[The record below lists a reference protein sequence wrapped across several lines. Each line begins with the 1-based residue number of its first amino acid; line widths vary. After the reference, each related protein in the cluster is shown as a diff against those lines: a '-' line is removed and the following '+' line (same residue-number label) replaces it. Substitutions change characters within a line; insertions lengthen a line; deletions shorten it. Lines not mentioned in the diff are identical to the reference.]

1 MMTRDAEKN
10 GFGRGQ
16 VQYRLKDWGVS
27 RQRYWGTPIPMI
39 YCDKCGTQPVPI
51 EELPVEL
58 PIIEEFTGRGKSPL
72 AQVSDFVDTACPAC
86 GGEARRETDTMDTFV
101 DSSWYFYRYC
111 DPKNDS
117 APFDIDKVKYWA
129 PIDFYSGGV
138 EHAILHLIYSRF
150 FCKVFRDL
158 GLVQHDEPFERLLTQ
173 GMVLR
178 HGNVMSKSKG
188 NVVDP
193 DEMTATFGADALRLY
208 EMFVAP
214 PEKEIEWTDTGL
226 EGSARFLGRV
236 WRLVMPFA
244 PVISTGDIPGLDAVD
259 LGDAER
265 NLRRKTHNTIRRVS
279 EDLHPRVHL
288 NTAVSALMELVNDLY
303 GYCENMKLGPM
314 ASDPDRSMTE
324 ASSASL
330 AVVQEG
336 TEALVLLLSPF
347 TPHLAEELWEA
358 MGHDDGVELAGWPEY
373 DESVA
378 RAEELVLPV
387 QVNGKVRARMTVP
400 IDTPDGT
407 LKEMALS
414 QPQVRAHTEGKEIR
428 RVVLVQR
435 KLVSIVAK

>member
-1 MMTRDAEKN
+1 
-10 GFGRGQ
+10 
-16 VQYRLKDWGVS
+16 
-27 RQRYWGTPIPMI
+27 
-39 YCDKCGTQPVPI
+39 
-51 EELPVEL
+51 
-58 PIIEEFTGRGKSPL
+58 
-72 AQVSDFVDTACPAC
+72 
-86 GGEARRETDTMDTFV
+86 
-101 DSSWYFYRYC
+101 
-111 DPKNDS
+111 
-117 APFDIDKVKYWA
+117 
-129 PIDFYSGGV
+129 
-138 EHAILHLIYSRF
+138 
-150 FCKVFRDL
+150 
-158 GLVQHDEPFERLLTQ
+158 
-173 GMVLR
+173 
-178 HGNVMSKSKG
+178 
-188 NVVDP
+188 
-193 DEMTATFGADALRLY
+193 
-208 EMFVAP
+208 
-214 PEKEIEWTDTGL
+214 
-226 EGSARFLGRV
+226 
-236 WRLVMPFA
+236 
-244 PVISTGDIPGLDAVD
+244 
-259 LGDAER
+259 
-265 NLRRKTHNTIRRVS
+265 
-279 EDLHPRVHL
+279 
-288 NTAVSALMELVNDLY
+288 MELVNDLY

-414 QPQVRAHTEGKEIR
+414 QPQVRAHTKGKEIR

>member
-1 MMTRDAEKN
+1 
-10 GFGRGQ
+10 
-16 VQYRLKDWGVS
+16 
-27 RQRYWGTPIPMI
+27 
-39 YCDKCGTQPVPI
+39 
-51 EELPVEL
+51 
-58 PIIEEFTGRGKSPL
+58 
-72 AQVSDFVDTACPAC
+72 
-86 GGEARRETDTMDTFV
+86 
-101 DSSWYFYRYC
+101 
-111 DPKNDS
+111 
-117 APFDIDKVKYWA
+117 
-129 PIDFYSGGV
+129 
-138 EHAILHLIYSRF
+138 
-150 FCKVFRDL
+150 
-158 GLVQHDEPFERLLTQ
+158 LVQHDEPFERLLTQ

-193 DEMTATFGADALRLY
+193 DEMTAVFGADALRLY

-214 PEKEIEWTDTGL
+214 PEKEIEWTDSGL

-244 PVISTGDIPGLDAVD
+244 GVISTGDIPDLDSVEF
-259 LGDAER
+259 GDAER

-288 NTAVSALMELVNDLY
+288 NTAVSGLMELVNDLY
-303 GYCENMKLGPM
+303 GYCEMMRIGPM
-314 ASDPDRSMTE
+314 SDDSDAPIAG

-330 AVVQEG
+330 AVVREA
-336 TEALVLLLSPF
+336 TESLVLLLSPF

-358 MGHDDGVELAGWPEY
+358 MGHGDGVEAAGWPKC

-378 RAEELVLPV
+378 RAEELVVPV

-400 IDTPDGT
+400 VDTPDEA
-407 LKEMALS
+407 LKEMALL
-414 QPQVRAHTEGKEIR
+414 QPQVQAHTTGKEIA

>member
-1 MMTRDAEKN
+1 
-10 GFGRGQ
+10 
-16 VQYRLKDWGVS
+16 
-27 RQRYWGTPIPMI
+27 
-39 YCDKCGTQPVPI
+39 
-51 EELPVEL
+51 
-58 PIIEEFTGRGKSPL
+58 
-72 AQVSDFVDTACPAC
+72 
-86 GGEARRETDTMDTFV
+86 
-101 DSSWYFYRYC
+101 
-111 DPKNDS
+111 
-117 APFDIDKVKYWA
+117 
-129 PIDFYSGGV
+129 
-138 EHAILHLIYSRF
+138 
-150 FCKVFRDL
+150 
-158 GLVQHDEPFERLLTQ
+158 
-173 GMVLR
+173 
-178 HGNVMSKSKG
+178 
-188 NVVDP
+188 
-193 DEMTATFGADALRLY
+193 
-208 EMFVAP
+208 
-214 PEKEIEWTDTGL
+214 
-226 EGSARFLGRV
+226 
-236 WRLVMPFA
+236 MPFA
-244 PVISTGDIPGLDAVD
+244 PVISTGDIPGLDAVE

-400 IDTPDGT
+400 IDTPDET